1 MKKFSLSL
9 LTISLIA
16 IFAVSVMFT
25 ACGGSQ
31 EGKNELS
38 DTTQSTGSQVVKQ
51 IEKMAYP
58 LPTPFEVTKTLQTA
72 GAGYIFDICNP
83 VENVN
88 KYFTDAQKAI
98 NLGIYGADLSYSS
111 TYNKTQE
118 TTQYLKV
125 AKQLSDA
132 LGVSSAYDEKVVARV
147 DANLDNKDSLYA
159 IITNSF
165 YQTFDYLNNNEK
177 GEISVLVL
185 AGGLV
190 EGLYLSTQLSEIS
203 VKNKGLIESVLNQ
216 KSSVEKML
224 VVLKNYEADAQVKA
238 MMAHLNKIMD
248 SYNNMDSQKSDLKPL
263 TKTIAEIRNELVK

>member
-1 MKKFSLSL
+1 MKKNTLTL
-9 LTISLIA
+9 LTISLV
-16 IFAVSVMFT
+16 AVFSASVMFT
-25 ACGGSQ
+25 ACGGS
-31 EGKNELS
+31 ETKTNELS
-38 DTTQSTGSQVVKQ
+38 DTTETSVVKQ

-58 LPTPFEVTKTLQTA
+58 LPTPFEVTKMLNTA

-88 KYFTDAQKAI
+88 KYFTDSQKAI

-118 TTQYLKV
+118 TTKYMKV

-147 DANLDNKDSLYA
+147 DANIDNKDSLYA
-159 IITNSF
+159 IISNSF
-165 YQTFDYLNNNEK
+165 YETFDYLNNNEK
-177 GEISVLVL
+177 GEISVLIL

-190 EGLYLSTQLSEIS
+190 EGIYLSTQLSDIS
-203 VKNKGLIESVLNQ
+203 MNNKGLIDGVMNQ

-224 VVLKNYEADAQVKA
+224 IVLKNYETDANVNS
-238 MMAHLNKIMD
+238 MMANLNKILD
-248 SYNNMDSQKSDLKPL
+248 AFNKIDAQKPDIKEL
-263 TKTIAEIRNELVK
+263 TNVVSAIRTELIK